1 MAIDIERIS
10 RLEGTYE
17 QGDRRLDDMH
27 QAIEGVRAETQ
38 GLRTEMNSRF
48 EEMNR
53 RFEDVNNRL
62 DNRFNIIIVVMI
74 AAWATVIAA
83 LITLALQ

>member
-1 MAIDIERIS
+1 MNS
-10 RLEGTYE
+10 RFEE
-17 QGDRRLDDMH
+17 MNRRF
-27 QAIEGVRAETQ
+27 E
-38 GLRTEMNSRF
+38 EMNSRF

-53 RFEDVNNRL
+53 RFEGMNNRL

-74 AAWATVIAA
+74 TAWATVIAA